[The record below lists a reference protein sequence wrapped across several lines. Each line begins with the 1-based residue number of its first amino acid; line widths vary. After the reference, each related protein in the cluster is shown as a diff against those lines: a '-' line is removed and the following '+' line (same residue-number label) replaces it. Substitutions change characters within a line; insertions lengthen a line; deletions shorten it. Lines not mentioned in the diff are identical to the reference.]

1 MMKNNLTLAGHK
13 GHDYTISNKAR
24 AMQIETLMDNL
35 PDIYSIADRELIY
48 RAYRM
53 AENAHKGQNRVSG
66 EPYVNHC
73 VAVASILA
81 ELRVPVDVVV
91 AGLLHDTV
99 EDTTVTLDEI
109 KNDFGDDVAKLVDGV
124 TKLTQLPRVSRGD
137 QHPEEF
143 AKDEELRQAA
153 DRHGESTPEDLADS
167 RSKSRRYDLVSET
180 LRKTFLAMGED
191 VRVVLIKLADRL
203 HNMRTLGHMPEY
215 KRQRIAQ
222 ETLDIFAP
230 LANRLGIWQMKWELE
245 DLAFRYVNPEK
256 YREIA
261 ANIAERRLDRER
273 EMDDII
279 QHLSDITVQ
288 AGIKADISGRP
299 KHIYSIYRK
308 MVRKG
313 VQFDQVHDIRGV
325 RIIVPDIPSAYS
337 TLGVIHTHWRP
348 IPGQFD
354 DYIAVPKDNFYQSL
368 HTAVLYDD
376 GKTLEIQIRTPEM
389 HQNAELGIAAHWR
402 YKEGAPRDEAF
413 EKKILWF
420 RSLMEWRQDVEDAGE
435 FVDSLKTDVF
445 QDRVYIF
452 TPKGD
457 IYDLPAGSTP
467 IDFAYHVHTD
477 IGHRCR
483 GAKVNGKLVS
493 LDYVLRTGEQVEI
506 LTAKRGGPSRDWLN
520 PNLGLV
526 KTQRARAKIRYWFK
540 KQARE
545 QNINQGRDLLE
556 RELRRLGVG
565 DINIEQLA
573 RQFDFRAVDDLYVA
587 IGCGDIPLIRIA
599 NQLML
604 SEQDDEGLEFGTRQ
618 TTETAIEGHET
629 ITVVGLKGLLTSM
642 ARCCNPVP
650 GDDII
655 GYITRGRGATIHR
668 SDCPNILR
676 LREKERLVKV
686 AWGEPKRTY
695 PVSVR
700 VKAYDRDGLARDV
713 SNLVANEGINL
724 SLVQAG
730 VNHDSKL
737 SLAVLDLVLEVK
749 DIDQLTRVLTRI
761 EALPNVMEAHRVR
774 PG

>member
-1 MMKNNLTLAGHK
+1 
-13 GHDYTISNKAR
+13 
-24 AMQIETLMDNL
+24 MQIEQLMDSL
-35 PDIYSIADRELIY
+35 PEIYTIADRDLIL
-48 RAYRM
+48 RAYKM
-53 AENAHKGQNRVSG
+53 AENAHRGQNRASG

-81 ELRVPVDVVV
+81 EIRVPVEVIV

-99 EDTTVTLDEI
+99 EDTPVKLTDI
-109 KNDFGDDVAKLVDGV
+109 KRDFGDDVAKLVDGV

-137 QHPEEF
+137 QHLEEDLQ
-143 AKDEELRQAA
+143 DEELRQVA
-153 DRHGESTPEDLADS
+153 DRRGEPNPEDYAEM
-167 RSKSRRYDLVSET
+167 RAKSRKYDLVSET

-203 HNMRTLGHMPEY
+203 HNMRTLGHMPLA

-256 YREIA
+256 YKEIA
-261 ANIAERRLDRER
+261 TNIAERRMDREK
-273 EMDDII
+273 EMNDII
-279 QHLSDITVQ
+279 DHLTEIITQH
-288 AGIKADISGRP
+288 GIKPEISGRP

-325 RIIVPDIPSAYS
+325 RIIVQDIPSAYS

-435 FVDSLKTDVF
+435 FVDSLKSDVF
-445 QDRVYIF
+445 QDRVYVF

-457 IYDLPAGSTP
+457 IYDLPAGSTA

-493 LDYVLRTGEQVEI
+493 LDYVLRTGEQVEV

-556 RELRRLGVG
+556 RELRRLGLG

-573 RQFDFRAVDDLYVA
+573 RQFEYRTVEDLYVA
-587 IGCGDIPLIRIA
+587 IGCGDVPLIRIA
-599 NQLML
+599 NQLMQN
-604 SEQDDEGLEFGTRQ
+604 EQDEEGLKFGTRQ
-618 TTETAIEGHET
+618 IPETAGESHDT
-629 ITVVGLKGLLTSM
+629 ITVVGLKGLLTTM

-655 GYITRGRGATIHR
+655 GYVTRGRGATIHR
-668 SDCPNILR
+668 RDCPNILR
-676 LREKERLVKV
+676 LREKERLVRV

-713 SNLVANEGINL
+713 SNLVANEGINMG
-724 SLVQAG
+724 LVQAG

-737 SLAVLDLVLEVK
+737 SLAILDLVLEVK

>member
-1 MMKNNLTLAGHK
+1 
-13 GHDYTISNKAR
+13 
-24 AMQIETLMDNL
+24 MQIEKLIDSL
-35 PDIYSIADRELIY
+35 PDMYTIADRELIQ

-53 AENAHKGQNRVSG
+53 ADHAHKDQKRVSG

-81 ELRVPVDVVV
+81 ELRVPVEVVV

-99 EDTTVTLDEI
+99 EDTAVTLEDI
-109 KNDFGDDVAKLVDGV
+109 KNDFGEDVARLVDGV

-137 QHPEEF
+137 QHPEEVVQDG
-143 AKDEELRQAA
+143 AGRQAS
-153 DRHGESTPEDLADS
+153 DRRSEPSQDESGEA
-167 RSKSRRYDLVSET
+167 RSKSRRSDLVSET

-203 HNMRTLGHMPEY
+203 HNMRTLGHMPED

-245 DLAFRYVNPEK
+245 DLAFRYVNAEK

-261 ANIAERRLDRER
+261 TSIAERRMDREHD
-273 EMDDII
+273 MNDII
-279 QHLSDITVQ
+279 QHLLDIISQ

-325 RIIVPDIPSAYS
+325 RIIVADIPSAYS

-435 FVDSLKTDVF
+435 FVDSLKSDLF

-506 LTAKRGGPSRDWLN
+506 LTAKRGGPSRDWMN

-565 DINIEQLA
+565 DINFEQLA
-573 RQFDFRAVDDLYVA
+573 RQLEFKAVDDLYVA
-587 IGCGDIPLIRIA
+587 IGCGDVPLIRIA
-599 NQLML
+599 NQLMQN
-604 SEQDDEGLEFGTRQ
+604 EQDEEGLKFGTRLAP
-618 TTETAIEGHET
+618 ETAIEDHDT

-650 GDDII
+650 GDDIV
-655 GYITRGRGATIHR
+655 GYVTRGRGATIHR
-668 SDCPNILR
+668 KDCPNILR

>member
-1 MMKNNLTLAGHK
+1 MN
-13 GHDYTISNKAR
+13 
-24 AMQIETLMDNL
+24 IEKLMELL
-35 PDIYSIADRELIY
+35 PDIYTIADRELIM

-53 AENAHKGQNRVSG
+53 AEHAHQGQFRASG

-99 EDTTVTLDEI
+99 EDTSITLDDI
-109 KNDFGDDVAKLVDGV
+109 RSDFSDDVARLVDGV

-137 QHPEEF
+137 QHREEEMLEEERQI
-143 AKDEELRQAA
+143 ADRKGEPNLEDSAELR
-153 DRHGESTPEDLADS
+153 T
-167 RSKSRRYDLVSET
+167 KSRRYDLVSET

-203 HNMRTLGHMPEY
+203 HNMRTLGHMPVQ

-245 DLAFRYVNPEK
+245 DLAFRYVNTEK
-256 YREIA
+256 YKEIA
-261 ANIAERRLDRER
+261 TNIAERRMDRER
-273 EMDDII
+273 EMKDII
-279 QHLSDITVQ
+279 DHLNEIFSQ
-288 AGIKADISGRP
+288 AEIKAEISGRP

-313 VQFDQVHDIRGV
+313 VPFDQVHDIRGV
-325 RIIVPDIPSAYS
+325 RIIVPDVPSAYS

-435 FVDSLKTDVF
+435 FVDSLKSDVF
-445 QDRVYIF
+445 QDRVYVF

-493 LDYVLRTGEQVEI
+493 LDYILRTGEQVEI

-565 DINIEQLA
+565 DINFEQLA
-573 RQFDFRAVDDLYVA
+573 HQFGSKSVEDLFVA

-599 NQLML
+599 NRLMQN
-604 SEQDDEGLEFGTRQ
+604 EQDEEGLKFGTRQ
-618 TTETAIEGHET
+618 IPETAGESHDT
-629 ITVVGLKGLLTSM
+629 ITVVGLKGLLTNM

-655 GYITRGRGATIHR
+655 GYVTRGRGATIHR
-668 SDCPNILR
+668 RDCPNILR
-676 LREKERLVKV
+676 LKEKERLVRV

-713 SNLVANEGINL
+713 SNLVANEGINMG
-724 SLVQAG
+724 LVQAG
-730 VNHDSKL
+730 VNRDSKL